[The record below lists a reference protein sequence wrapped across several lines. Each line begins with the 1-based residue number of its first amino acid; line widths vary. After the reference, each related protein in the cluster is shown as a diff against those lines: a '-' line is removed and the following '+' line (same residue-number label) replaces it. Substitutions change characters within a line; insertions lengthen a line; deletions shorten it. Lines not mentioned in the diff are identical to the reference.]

1 MDLKKILISHY
12 AEFSVIV
19 TMIEF
24 QLFRI
29 EGGGQESSVD
39 FQFWQTYG
47 TEMTDA
53 YLPIHPAPLQTHR
66 NAGKNITPQCKD
78 REKLEREE
86 KRGRKRKK
94 NKTKQK
100 GRCCQPR
107 AK

>member
-39 FQFWQTYG
+39 F
-47 TEMTDA
+47 
-53 YLPIHPAPLQTHR
+53 
-66 NAGKNITPQCKD
+66 
-78 REKLEREE
+78 
-86 KRGRKRKK
+86 
-94 NKTKQK
+94 
-100 GRCCQPR
+100 
-107 AK
+107 